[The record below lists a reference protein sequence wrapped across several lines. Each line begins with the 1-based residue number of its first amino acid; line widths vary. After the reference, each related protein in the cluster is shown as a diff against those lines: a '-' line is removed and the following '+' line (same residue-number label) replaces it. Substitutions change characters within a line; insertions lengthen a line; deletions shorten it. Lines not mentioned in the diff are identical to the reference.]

1 MLIFSI
7 AFAVAFYGFVVLA
20 VGYGMNADKIS
31 DSICKSGLVTADAMA
46 KLFNSAVMAKLLIVG
61 GMCGVV
67 TSWNSFMIGGNRAL
81 MSMADSYMIPH
92 MFGKIHTKYK
102 TPHLSLILIG
112 GLSILSLFFGRV
124 MLVWIANSA
133 SFACCISYCMVAI
146 AFVKIRIK
154 EPNMKRPYEVKN
166 YKLVGF
172 MAIVL
177 SGFLCVMYL
186 IPGTGCT
193 LTIQE
198 LVITG
203 GWAVIG
209 VIFAVICKSKY

>member
-1 MLIFSI
+1 
-7 AFAVAFYGFVVLA
+7 
-20 VGYGMNADKIS
+20 
-31 DSICKSGLVTADAMA
+31 
-46 KLFNSAVMAKLLIVG
+46 
-61 GMCGVV
+61 
-67 TSWNSFMIGGNRAL
+67 
-81 MSMADSYMIPH
+81 
-92 MFGKIHTKYK
+92 
-102 TPHLSLILIG
+102 
-112 GLSILSLFFGRV
+112 

-186 IPGTGCT
+186 IPRTGGT